1 MELFY
6 IPDIINGTEWVTITG
21 AEVKHITKVLRHKSG
36 DELFTT
42 DGRGNEFRLRIEE
55 VRGTSVICRIIE
67 KKVGTRE
74 PKHRL
79 ALAQAL
85 LKGDKLS
92 QVVEGVTEVGVSE
105 IIPFVS
111 ERVIGKMGETK
122 HRRLEKVAI
131 SGMKSSLRTVLPKIG
146 KVVDIP
152 RLLKRFAEFDQVLV
166 AYEEEKETNLI
177 QVLRPDIQSLLL
189 IVGPEGGFTDYDV
202 KQMKEAGAIPFTL
215 GPRRL
220 KAEIAALVVSSLCL
234 GLLGDLG

>member
-1 MELFY
+1 MEIFY
-6 IPDIINGTEWVTITG
+6 IPDIIDNTEWVTITG
-21 AEVKHITKVLRHKSG
+21 AEAKHITKVLRHKAG
-36 DELFTT
+36 DELFGT
-42 DGRGNEFRLRIEE
+42 DGRGNEFRLRIEQA
-55 VRGTSVICRIIE
+55 RGTTIICRIVE
-67 KKVGTRE
+67 KKTGRRE

-92 QVVEGVTEVGVSE
+92 QVVEGATEVGVNE

-111 ERVIGKMGETK
+111 KRVIGKMGETK
-122 HRRLEKVAI
+122 RRRLEKVAI

-146 KVVDIP
+146 EVVDIL
-152 RLLKRFAEFDQVLV
+152 RLLKRFAEFSQVLV
-166 AYEEEKETNLI
+166 AYEEEKETGLA
-177 QVLRPDIQSLLL
+177 QVLKRDIQSLLL
-189 IVGPEGGFTDYDV
+189 IVGPEGGFTDDEI

-220 KAEIAALVVSSLCL
+220 KAETAALVVSSLCL

>member
-6 IPDIINGTEWVTITG
+6 IPDIIDCPEQVIITG
-21 AEVKHITKVLRHKSG
+21 AEAKHIVRVLRHKSG
-36 DELFTT
+36 DELFGT
-42 DGRGNEFRLRIEE
+42 DGRGNEFRLRIEQ
-55 VRGTSVICRIIE
+55 VRGTRITCRVLE
-67 KKVGTRE
+67 KKSRPRE

-92 QVVEGVTEVGVSE
+92 QVVEGITEVGVNE

-111 ERVIGKMGETK
+111 ERVIGKMSETK
-122 HRRLEKVAI
+122 RRRLEKVAI

-146 KVVDIP
+146 EVIDIA
-152 RLLKRFAEFDQVLV
+152 RLLKRFDEFSQVLV
-166 AYEEEKETNLI
+166 AYEEEKKHGLE
-177 QVLRPDIQSLLL
+177 QVLRRDAHSVLL
-189 IVGPEGGFTDYDV
+189 IVGPEGGITGDEV
-202 KQMKEAGAIPFTL
+202 EWMKKAGAISFTL

-220 KAEIAALVVSSLCL
+220 KAETAALVVSSLCL